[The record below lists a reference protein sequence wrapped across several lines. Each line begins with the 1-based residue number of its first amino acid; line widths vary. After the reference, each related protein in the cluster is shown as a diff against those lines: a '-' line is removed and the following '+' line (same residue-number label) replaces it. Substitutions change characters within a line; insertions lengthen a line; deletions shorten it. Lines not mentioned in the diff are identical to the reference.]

1 MSMTYSLPLIPSL
14 VGVRKMCFDI
24 RDCLHDAV
32 PVFSIFSLLV
42 MLVAVSMGMVVVSLC
57 FGEF

>member
-1 MSMTYSLPLIPSL
+1 
-14 VGVRKMCFDI
+14 MCFDI

-42 MLVAVSMGMVVVSLC
+42 MLVAVSMGMVVVSLR